1 MRLLFLYLPHTDITT
16 TNNGHYY
23 LQTTSLY
30 AQHLNKEM
38 QNKLIDES
46 IQQFMTL
53 PGIGRKT
60 AQRFVLHL
68 LRKSLEDV
76 TNFTETIQRMKE
88 NIKFCHVCN
97 NISENDIC
105 EICAN
110 PNRDH
115 TTVCVVENIND
126 VMAIEA
132 TAQYN
137 GTYHVLGGVIS
148 PMDGISPT
156 DLHIADLVERAS
168 SGEINEIILA
178 LPTTMEGETTNYYIN
193 KKLLPTGVKVTV
205 IAKGIAVGEELQ
217 YTDEIT
223 LSQAIKNRKPF
234 E

>member
-1 MRLLFLYLPHTDITT
+1 
-16 TNNGHYY
+16 
-23 LQTTSLY
+23 
-30 AQHLNKEM
+30 M
-38 QNKLIDES
+38 QNKLLEES
-46 IQQFMTL
+46 IQQFMSL

-76 TNFTETIQRMKE
+76 TNFTSTIQGMKE
-88 NIKFCHVCN
+88 NIKFCNICN

-105 EICAN
+105 EICSN
-110 PNRDH
+110 HNRDH
-115 TTVCVVENIND
+115 STICVVENIND

-137 GTYHVLGGVIS
+137 GVYHVLGGVIS

-156 DLHIADLVERAS
+156 DLHIADLIERAS
-168 SGEINEIILA
+168 SGEIKEIILA

-193 KKLLPTGVKVTV
+193 KKLQQTNVKVTV

>member
-1 MRLLFLYLPHTDITT
+1 
-16 TNNGHYY
+16 
-23 LQTTSLY
+23 
-30 AQHLNKEM
+30 
-38 QNKLIDES
+38 
-46 IQQFMTL
+46 MTL

-76 TNFTETIQRMKE
+76 TNFTSTIQRMKE
-88 NIKFCHVCN
+88 DVKFCKICN
-97 NISENDIC
+97 NISENGIC

-115 TTVCVVENIND
+115 STICVVENIND

-148 PMDGISPT
+148 PMDGISPS

-168 SGEINEIILA
+168 SGEISEIILA

-193 KKLLPTGVKVTV
+193 KKLQASGVKVTV

-223 LSQAIKNRKPF
+223 LTQAIKNRKPF

>member
-1 MRLLFLYLPHTDITT
+1 
-16 TNNGHYY
+16 
-23 LQTTSLY
+23 
-30 AQHLNKEM
+30 M

>member
-1 MRLLFLYLPHTDITT
+1 M
-16 TNNGHYY
+16 
-23 LQTTSLY
+23 
-30 AQHLNKEM
+30 E
-38 QNKLIDES
+38 NKLLEES

-76 TNFTETIQRMKE
+76 TNFTSTIQRMKE
-88 NIKFCHVCN
+88 DVKFCKICN

-115 TTVCVVENIND
+115 STICVVENIND

-148 PMDGISPT
+148 PMDGISPS

-168 SGEINEIILA
+168 SGKISEIILA

-193 KKLLPTGVKVTV
+193 KKLQASGVKVTV

-223 LSQAIKNRKPF
+223 LTQAIKNRKPF

>member
-1 MRLLFLYLPHTDITT
+1 
-16 TNNGHYY
+16 
-23 LQTTSLY
+23 
-30 AQHLNKEM
+30 M

-193 KKLLPTGVKVTV
+193 KKLLSTGVKVTV

>member
-1 MRLLFLYLPHTDITT
+1 
-16 TNNGHYY
+16 
-23 LQTTSLY
+23 
-30 AQHLNKEM
+30 
-38 QNKLIDES
+38 
-46 IQQFMTL
+46 MTL

-76 TNFTETIQRMKE
+76 TNFTSTIQRMKE
-88 NIKFCHVCN
+88 DVKFCKICN

-115 TTVCVVENIND
+115 STICVVENIND

-148 PMDGISPT
+148 PMDGISPS

-168 SGEINEIILA
+168 SGEISEIILA

-193 KKLLPTGVKVTV
+193 KKLQASSVKVTV

-223 LSQAIKNRKPF
+223 LTQAIKNRKPF

>member
-1 MRLLFLYLPHTDITT
+1 
-16 TNNGHYY
+16 
-23 LQTTSLY
+23 
-30 AQHLNKEM
+30 M

-76 TNFTETIQRMKE
+76 TNFTETIQHMKE

-137 GTYHVLGGVIS
+137 GVYHVLGGVIS

-193 KKLLPTGVKVTV
+193 KKLQTSSVKVTV

>member
-1 MRLLFLYLPHTDITT
+1 M
-16 TNNGHYY
+16 
-23 LQTTSLY
+23 
-30 AQHLNKEM
+30 E
-38 QNKLIDES
+38 NKLLEES

-76 TNFTETIQRMKE
+76 TNFTSTIQRMKE
-88 NIKFCHVCN
+88 DVKFCKICN

-110 PNRDH
+110 QNRDH
-115 TTVCVVENIND
+115 STICVVENIND

-148 PMDGISPT
+148 PMDGISPS

-168 SGEINEIILA
+168 SGEISEIILA

-193 KKLLPTGVKVTV
+193 KKLQASDVKVTV

-223 LSQAIKNRKPF
+223 LTQAIKNRKPF

>member
-1 MRLLFLYLPHTDITT
+1 
-16 TNNGHYY
+16 
-23 LQTTSLY
+23 
-30 AQHLNKEM
+30 M

-68 LRKSLEDV
+68 LRKSLDDV
-76 TNFTETIQRMKE
+76 TNFTSTIQNMKE

-148 PMDGISPT
+148 PMDGISPS
-156 DLHIADLVERAS
+156 DLHIADLVERAN
-168 SGEINEIILA
+168 SGKINEIILA
-178 LPTTMEGETTNYYIN
+178 LPTTMEGETTNYYVN
-193 KKLLPTGVKVTV
+193 KKLQASGVKVTV

>member
-1 MRLLFLYLPHTDITT
+1 
-16 TNNGHYY
+16 
-23 LQTTSLY
+23 
-30 AQHLNKEM
+30 M
-38 QNKLIDES
+38 QNKLLDEAV
-46 IQQFMTL
+46 QQFMSL

-76 TNFTETIQRMKE
+76 TNFTATIQRMKE
-88 NIKFCHVCN
+88 DTKFCRVCN

-105 EICAN
+105 EVCAN
-110 PNRDH
+110 PRRDH
-115 TTVCVVENIND
+115 STICVVENIND

-137 GTYHVLGGVIS
+137 GVYHVLGGVIS
-148 PMDGISPT
+148 PMDGVSPS
-156 DLHIADLVERAS
+156 DLHISDLIERAS
-168 SGEINEIILA
+168 TGNINEIILA
-178 LPTTMEGETTNYYIN
+178 LPTTMEGETTNYFIN
-193 KKLLPTGVKVTV
+193 KKLQQTGVKVSV

-217 YTDEIT
+217 YTDEVT

>member
-1 MRLLFLYLPHTDITT
+1 
-16 TNNGHYY
+16 
-23 LQTTSLY
+23 
-30 AQHLNKEM
+30 M
-38 QNKLIDES
+38 QNKLLDEA
-46 IQQFMTL
+46 IQQFMSL

-68 LRKSLEDV
+68 LRKPLEDV
-76 TNFTETIQRMKE
+76 TNFTETIQRMKTDT
-88 NIKFCHVCN
+88 KFCHVCN

-105 EICAN
+105 EVCAN
-110 PNRDH
+110 SHRDH
-115 TTVCVVENIND
+115 STICVVENIND

-137 GTYHVLGGVIS
+137 GVYHVLGGVIS
-148 PMDGISPT
+148 PMDGVSPS
-156 DLHIADLVERAS
+156 DLHISDLVSRAMS
-168 SGEINEIILA
+168 DDVAEIILA
-178 LPTTMEGETTNYYIN
+178 LPTTMEGETTNFFIN
-193 KKLLPTGVKVTV
+193 KKLQQTGVKVSV

>member
-1 MRLLFLYLPHTDITT
+1 M
-16 TNNGHYY
+16 
-23 LQTTSLY
+23 
-30 AQHLNKEM
+30 E
-38 QNKLIDES
+38 NKLLEES

-76 TNFTETIQRMKE
+76 TNFTSTIQRMKE
-88 NIKFCHVCN
+88 DVKFCKICN
-97 NISENDIC
+97 NISENEIC

-115 TTVCVVENIND
+115 STICVVENIND

-148 PMDGISPT
+148 PMDGISPS
-156 DLHIADLVERAS
+156 DLHIADLIERAS
-168 SGEINEIILA
+168 SGEISEIILA

-193 KKLLPTGVKVTV
+193 KKLQASGVKVTV

-223 LSQAIKNRKPF
+223 LTQAIKNRKPF

>member
-1 MRLLFLYLPHTDITT
+1 
-16 TNNGHYY
+16 
-23 LQTTSLY
+23 
-30 AQHLNKEM
+30 M
-38 QNKLIDES
+38 QNKLLEES
-46 IQQFMTL
+46 IQQFMSL

-76 TNFTETIQRMKE
+76 TNFTTTIQGMKE

-105 EICAN
+105 AN
-110 PNRDH
+110 HNRDH
-115 TTVCVVENIND
+115 STICVVENIND

-137 GTYHVLGGVIS
+137 GVYHVLGGVIS
-148 PMDGISPT
+148 PMDGISPS
-156 DLHIADLVERAS
+156 DLHIADLVVRAS
-168 SGEINEIILA
+168 SGEIKEIILA

-193 KKLLPTGVKVTV
+193 KKLQQTNVNVTV

>member
-1 MRLLFLYLPHTDITT
+1 
-16 TNNGHYY
+16 
-23 LQTTSLY
+23 
-30 AQHLNKEM
+30 M

-88 NIKFCHVCN
+88 NIRFCHVCN

-193 KKLLPTGVKVTV
+193 KKLLPTSVKVTV

>member
-1 MRLLFLYLPHTDITT
+1 M
-16 TNNGHYY
+16 
-23 LQTTSLY
+23 
-30 AQHLNKEM
+30 E
-38 QNKLIDES
+38 NKLLEES

-76 TNFTETIQRMKE
+76 TNFTSTIQRMKE
-88 NIKFCHVCN
+88 DVKFCKICN

-115 TTVCVVENIND
+115 STICVVENIND

-148 PMDGISPT
+148 PMDGISPS

-168 SGEINEIILA
+168 SGEISEIILA

-193 KKLLPTGVKVTV
+193 KKLQASGVKVTV

-223 LSQAIKNRKPF
+223 LTQAIKNRKPF

>member
-1 MRLLFLYLPHTDITT
+1 
-16 TNNGHYY
+16 
-23 LQTTSLY
+23 
-30 AQHLNKEM
+30 
-38 QNKLIDES
+38 
-46 IQQFMTL
+46 MTL

-68 LRKSLEDV
+68 LRKSLDDV

-115 TTVCVVENIND
+115 STICVVENIND

-137 GTYHVLGGVIS
+137 GVYHVLGGVIS

-156 DLHIADLVERAS
+156 DLHISDLVERAS
-168 SGEINEIILA
+168 SDEIKEIILA

-193 KKLLPTGVKVTV
+193 KKLQQTGTTVTV

>member
-1 MRLLFLYLPHTDITT
+1 
-16 TNNGHYY
+16 
-23 LQTTSLY
+23 
-30 AQHLNKEM
+30 M
-38 QNKLIDES
+38 QNKLLDEAV
-46 IQQFMTL
+46 QQFMSL

-76 TNFTETIQRMKE
+76 TNFTTTIQRMKE
-88 NIKFCHVCN
+88 DTKFCRVCN

-105 EICAN
+105 VVCAN
-110 PNRDH
+110 PRRDQS
-115 TTVCVVENIND
+115 TICVVENIND

-132 TAQYN
+132 TSQYN
-137 GTYHVLGGVIS
+137 GVYHVLGGVIS
-148 PMDGISPT
+148 PMDGVSPS
-156 DLHIADLVERAS
+156 DLHISDLVERAS
-168 SGEINEIILA
+168 SGNINEIILA

-193 KKLLPTGVKVTV
+193 KKLLQTGVKVSV

-217 YTDEIT
+217 YTDEVT

>member
-1 MRLLFLYLPHTDITT
+1 
-16 TNNGHYY
+16 
-23 LQTTSLY
+23 
-30 AQHLNKEM
+30 M
-38 QNKLIDES
+38 QNKLLEES
-46 IQQFMTL
+46 IQQFMSL

-88 NIKFCHVCN
+88 NIKFCHICN

-115 TTVCVVENIND
+115 ATICVVENIND

-132 TAQYN
+132 TSQYN

-156 DLHIADLVERAS
+156 DLHITDLIERAS
-168 SGEINEIILA
+168 SGDIKEIILA

-193 KKLLPTGVKVTV
+193 KKLQQTGVKVTV

-223 LSQAIKNRKPF
+223 LTQAIKNRKPF

>member
-1 MRLLFLYLPHTDITT
+1 LRHEDWFCPLQQNRLCNVF
-16 TNNGHYY
+16 
-23 LQTTSLY
+23 
-30 AQHLNKEM
+30 M
-38 QNKLIDES
+38 QNKLLDEA
-46 IQQFMTL
+46 IQQFMSL

-68 LRKSLEDV
+68 LRKPLEDV
-76 TNFTETIQRMKE
+76 TNFTETIQRMKTDT
-88 NIKFCHVCN
+88 KFCHVCN

-105 EICAN
+105 EVCAN
-110 PNRDH
+110 SHRDH
-115 TTVCVVENIND
+115 STICVVENIND

-137 GTYHVLGGVIS
+137 GVYHVLGGVIS
-148 PMDGISPT
+148 PMDGVSPS
-156 DLHIADLVERAS
+156 DLHISDLVSRAMS
-168 SGEINEIILA
+168 DDVAEIILA
-178 LPTTMEGETTNYYIN
+178 LPTTMEGETTNFFIN
-193 KKLLPTGVKVTV
+193 KKLQQTGVKVSV

>member
-1 MRLLFLYLPHTDITT
+1 
-16 TNNGHYY
+16 
-23 LQTTSLY
+23 
-30 AQHLNKEM
+30 M
-38 QNKLIDES
+38 QNKLLEES
-46 IQQFMTL
+46 IQQFMSL

-76 TNFTETIQRMKE
+76 TNFTSTIQGMKE
-88 NIKFCHVCN
+88 NIKFCHICN

-193 KKLLPTGVKVTV
+193 KKLLSTGVKVTV

>member
-1 MRLLFLYLPHTDITT
+1 
-16 TNNGHYY
+16 
-23 LQTTSLY
+23 
-30 AQHLNKEM
+30 M

-68 LRKSLEDV
+68 LRKSLDDV

-148 PMDGISPT
+148 PMDGISPS

-193 KKLLPTGVKVTV
+193 KKLQASGVKVTV

>member
-1 MRLLFLYLPHTDITT
+1 
-16 TNNGHYY
+16 
-23 LQTTSLY
+23 
-30 AQHLNKEM
+30 M

-76 TNFTETIQRMKE
+76 SNFTETIQRMKE
-88 NIKFCHVCN
+88 NIRFCHVCN

-193 KKLLPTGVKVTV
+193 KKLLPTSVKVTV

>member
-1 MRLLFLYLPHTDITT
+1 
-16 TNNGHYY
+16 
-23 LQTTSLY
+23 
-30 AQHLNKEM
+30 M
-38 QNKLIDES
+38 QNKLLEES
-46 IQQFMTL
+46 IQQFMSL

-76 TNFTETIQRMKE
+76 TNFTSTIQGMKE

-110 PNRDH
+110 HNRDH
-115 TTVCVVENIND
+115 STICVVENIND

-137 GTYHVLGGVIS
+137 GVYHVLGGVIS

-156 DLHIADLVERAS
+156 DLHIADLIDRAS
-168 SGEINEIILA
+168 SGEIKEIILA

-193 KKLLPTGVKVTV
+193 KKLQQTNVKVTV

>member
-1 MRLLFLYLPHTDITT
+1 M
-16 TNNGHYY
+16 
-23 LQTTSLY
+23 
-30 AQHLNKEM
+30 E
-38 QNKLIDES
+38 NKLLEES

-68 LRKSLEDV
+68 LRKSFEDV
-76 TNFTETIQRMKE
+76 TNFTSTIQRMKE
-88 NIKFCHVCN
+88 DVKFCKICN

-115 TTVCVVENIND
+115 STICVVENIND

-148 PMDGISPT
+148 PMDGISPS

-168 SGEINEIILA
+168 SGEISEIILA

-193 KKLLPTGVKVTV
+193 KKLQASDVKVTV

-223 LSQAIKNRKPF
+223 LTQAIKNRKPF

>member
-1 MRLLFLYLPHTDITT
+1 
-16 TNNGHYY
+16 
-23 LQTTSLY
+23 
-30 AQHLNKEM
+30 M

-88 NIKFCHVCN
+88 NIRFCHVCN

-193 KKLLPTGVKVTV
+193 KKLLSTGVKVTV

>member
-1 MRLLFLYLPHTDITT
+1 M
-16 TNNGHYY
+16 
-23 LQTTSLY
+23 
-30 AQHLNKEM
+30 E
-38 QNKLIDES
+38 NKLLEES

-76 TNFTETIQRMKE
+76 TNFTSTIQRMKE
-88 NIKFCHVCN
+88 DVKFCKICN

-115 TTVCVVENIND
+115 STICVVENIND

-148 PMDGISPT
+148 PMDGISPS
-156 DLHIADLVERAS
+156 DLHIADLIERAS
-168 SGEINEIILA
+168 SGEISEIILA

-193 KKLLPTGVKVTV
+193 KKLQASGVKVTV

-223 LSQAIKNRKPF
+223 LTQAIKNRKPF

>member
-1 MRLLFLYLPHTDITT
+1 M
-16 TNNGHYY
+16 
-23 LQTTSLY
+23 
-30 AQHLNKEM
+30 E
-38 QNKLIDES
+38 NKLLEES
-46 IQQFMTL
+46 IQQFITL

-76 TNFTETIQRMKE
+76 TNFTSTIQRMKE
-88 NIKFCHVCN
+88 DVKFCKICN

-115 TTVCVVENIND
+115 STICVVENIND

-148 PMDGISPT
+148 PMDGISPS

-168 SGEINEIILA
+168 SGEISEIILA

-193 KKLLPTGVKVTV
+193 KKLQASGVKVTV

-223 LSQAIKNRKPF
+223 LTQAIKNRKPF

>member
-1 MRLLFLYLPHTDITT
+1 
-16 TNNGHYY
+16 
-23 LQTTSLY
+23 
-30 AQHLNKEM
+30 M
-38 QNKLIDES
+38 QNKLLEES
-46 IQQFMTL
+46 IQQFMSL

-115 TTVCVVENIND
+115 TTICVVENIND

-178 LPTTMEGETTNYYIN
+178 LPTTMEGETSNYYIN
-193 KKLLPTGVKVTV
+193 KKLLSTGVKVTV